1 MLFIIDHASR
11 AVHIAGITTNPNRVC
26 MTQMA
31 LELTDPIDGFLR
43 NKRYLIL
50 DNDIL
55 FKDRFSSMLED
66 EGVKV
71 VHTGYQAPDMN
82 AFAERWRCSRLRGA
96 LGEIDQDRMPEQP
109 DSSRQ
114 PIA

>member
-1 MLFIIDHASR
+1 
-11 AVHIAGITTNPNRVC
+11 

-31 LELTDPIDGFLR
+31 IELTDPIYGFLR

-82 AFAERWRCSRLRGA
+82 AFAERWVRSIKTECLIRESA
-96 LGEIDQDRMPEQP
+96 TN
-109 DSSRQ
+109 SSRR
-114 PIA
+114 PTSLRPAP